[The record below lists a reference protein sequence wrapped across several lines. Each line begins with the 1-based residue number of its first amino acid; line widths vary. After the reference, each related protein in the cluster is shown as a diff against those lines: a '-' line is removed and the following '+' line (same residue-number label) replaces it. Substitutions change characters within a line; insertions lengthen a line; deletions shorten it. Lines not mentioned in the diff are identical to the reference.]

1 MSDDKGRKARPW
13 DLFNKNVGR
22 VPIEIETER
31 MSICEDCDRLIKATK
46 NCKECGCFMT
56 AKTKLPNAEC
66 PLGKWG
72 KIKIDI
78 TKEI

>member
-1 MSDDKGRKARPW
+1 VSDNEGRKARPW
-13 DLFNKNVGR
+13 DLFNKNIGR
-22 VPIEIETER
+22 VPDEIEISR

>member
-1 MSDDKGRKARPW
+1 MSNGENRKARPW
-13 DLFNKNVGR
+13 DLFNKNIGR
-22 VPIEIETER
+22 VPDEVQAER
-31 MSICEDCDRLIKATK
+31 MSICEGCDSLIKTTK
-46 NCKECGCFMT
+46 TCKECGCFMT